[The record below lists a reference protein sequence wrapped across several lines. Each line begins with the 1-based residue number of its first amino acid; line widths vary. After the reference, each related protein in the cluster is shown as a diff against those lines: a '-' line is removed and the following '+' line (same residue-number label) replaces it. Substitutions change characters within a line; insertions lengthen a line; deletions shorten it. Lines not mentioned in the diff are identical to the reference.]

1 MMASVQGSLGVQRG
15 DLIITFLLFLNQTD
29 AEAPDGECMKR
40 IDIRNVAI
48 IAHVDHGKTTLVD
61 EMMRQ
66 SGLFRSAELERLE
79 GGQHGLILDSN
90 PIERERGI
98 TILAK
103 NIALTWGGVKVNIID
118 TPGHADFGGEVERVL
133 RRADGALLLVDAAEG
148 PLPQTR
154 FVLRKAFECGLRP
167 IVVINKTDRADA
179 RPTEVLNEVFDLFV
193 ELGADDATL
202 DFPTIYASGRQGVA
216 TLDLGIPAEN
226 LQPLFDTILSRVP
239 VSEVNVDAPLQ
250 MLVVTLDWSDYVG
263 RIAIGRVFAGKILKG
278 QRVAVLKRD
287 GRRADDTVAQLYMFD
302 RLGRVECDEVTAG
315 DICAVV
321 GLEGIDIGDTIADPE
336 NAAALP
342 PIQVDEPTLDM
353 VFRINDSPFAGQ
365 EGEYVTSRQLRDRLM
380 KELESNV
387 ALRVTASEEKRD
399 EFHVSGRGLLHL
411 GILLENMRREGYEL
425 SVGKPRVI
433 TKEVNGQTME
443 PIEYLVVDVPPSA
456 LGSVMELVGNRRG
469 ECLKLDAKGDT
480 THVEFTIPARG
491 LIGLRTRLLNATS
504 GQAIMHHT
512 FYDYQP
518 VRGAVPGRLN
528 GVMVSTETGR
538 STAYAL
544 ENLQERGTLFIS
556 AGEQVYEGQ
565 IVGEHCRDN
574 DLPVNVCREKKLTN
588 IRASTAE
595 KTILLKAPRQTTL
608 ELALEYIEE
617 DELVEVTP
625 ASVRLRKILL
635 KESDRRRYA
644 RREP

>member
-1 MMASVQGSLGVQRG
+1 
-15 DLIITFLLFLNQTD
+15 
-29 AEAPDGECMKR
+29 MKR
-40 IDIRNVAI
+40 TDIRNVAI

-61 EMMRQ
+61 QMLRQ
-66 SGLFRSAELERLE
+66 SGLFRESELRETC
-79 GGQHGLILDSN
+79 ILDSN
-90 PIERERGI
+90 PLERERGI

-103 NIALTWGGVKVNIID
+103 NIALTLGGTKVNIID

-133 RRADGALLLVDAAEG
+133 KMADGALLLVDAAEG

-154 FVLRKAFECGLRP
+154 FVLRKAFESGLRP
-167 IVVINKTDRADA
+167 IVVINKIDRPDA
-179 RPTEVLNEVFDLFV
+179 RPVEVLNAVFDLFV
-193 ELGADDATL
+193 ELDADDATL
-202 DFPTIYASGRQGVA
+202 DFPTIYASGRDGIA
-216 TLDLGIPAEN
+216 TTDLAVPPVD
-226 LQPLFDTILSRVP
+226 LQPLFAAILNHVP
-239 VSEVNVDAPLQ
+239 PPEVEPDAPLQ
-250 MLVVTLDWSDYVG
+250 MLVTTLDHSDYVG
-263 RIAIGRVFAGKILKG
+263 RIAIGPVVAGKVCKG
-278 QRVAVLKRD
+278 QRIALLKHADQRV
-287 GRRADDTVAQLYMFD
+287 DDTVSQVYVFD
-302 RLGRVECDEVTAG
+302 RLGRTEADEVGAG

-321 GLEGIDIGDTIADPE
+321 GLEDVDIGDTIADFDKPV
-336 NAAALP
+336 ALP
-342 PIQVDEPTLDM
+342 PIRVDEPTLDM
-353 VFRINDSPFAGQ
+353 IFRINDSPFSGQ
-365 EGEYVTSRQLRDRLM
+365 DGTYVTSRQLRDRLM

-387 ALRVTASEEKRD
+387 ALRVVPDEERRD

-433 TKEVNGQTME
+433 TREVNGQVLE
-443 PIEYLVVDVPPSA
+443 PIEYLVVDVPP
-456 LGSVMELVGNRRG
+456 GSVGAVMELVGNRRA
-469 ECLKLDAKGDT
+469 ECLKLDARTDM

-504 GQAIMHHT
+504 GQAIMHHN

-518 VRGAVPGRLN
+518 VRGSIPGRVN

-538 STAYAL
+538 TTAYSL
-544 ENLQERGTLFIS
+544 ENLQERGSLFVG

-588 IRASTAE
+588 VRASTAE
-595 KTILLKAPRQTTL
+595 KTIILKPPRQMTL

-625 ASVRLRKILL
+625 KAIRLRKMLL
-635 KESDRRRYA
+635 KESDRRKWA
-644 RREP
+644 RQQA